1 MLMQETSQEQYY
13 ISHPDRLSDTYKKIE
28 TIDYHG
34 QKVYIF
40 RLPLLNQQVVQIRK
54 DSRFTNVPKYIHT
67 NINLNYVYSGKCTYI
82 VDNHKL
88 VLSAGDVCL
97 FDTNVVRSKESLG
110 RDDIIINISLSHEF
124 FSHDFIVSLQSEG
137 IVYRWLLAALASIT
151 NDHDNF
157 ILFRT
162 NHNKKITQLFQYV
175 LEEYYGYTPFSVE
188 TINAYMHIIF
198 VELVRAYNENKS
210 GQLLRL
216 NQKIIPEE
224 FLRILRFVEKNADN
238 YTLSEVADRFGY
250 STRYLASIIHKTSGE
265 SFSELKK
272 TLRLTKAANLLIT
285 TDKNIDEICET
296 VGIKNR
302 SFFFKEFEKRY
313 QHSPAK
319 YRAVYR

>member
-1 MLMQETSQEQYY
+1 MLMKESSQEQYY
-13 ISHPDRLSDTYKKIE
+13 KSHPDRLSDAYKKIDR
-28 TIDYHG
+28 IDYHG
-34 QKVYIF
+34 QKVYLF
-40 RLPLLNQQVVQIRK
+40 RLPFLNKNVVQIRK
-54 DSRFTNVPKYIHT
+54 DSRFTTVPKYIHT
-67 NINLNYVYSGKCTYI
+67 NINLNYVYSGECTYI

-110 RDDIIINISLSHEF
+110 KNDIIINISLSHEF
-124 FSHDFIVSLQSEG
+124 FSHDFVVSLQSEG
-137 IVYRWLLAALASIT
+137 IVYRWLLAALGAA
-151 NDHDNF
+151 NNNHDNF

-162 NHNKKITQLFQYV
+162 NHDKKITQLFQYV

-198 VELVRAYNENKS
+198 VELVRAYNQNKS

-216 NQKIIPEE
+216 NQKIIPDD

-238 YTLSEVADRFGY
+238 YSLSELGTKFGY
-250 STRYLASIIHKTSGE
+250 STSYLASIIRKTSGE
-265 SFSELKK
+265 SFSDLKK
-272 TLRLTKAANLLIT
+272 ELRLSKAANLLIT
-285 TDKNIDEICET
+285 TDQNINEISDA
-296 VGIKNR
+296 VGIKNK

-319 YRAVYR
+319 YRTIYR